1 MAGRS
6 DEVKARMNAEV
17 DSVGSAW
24 LLFLQHVGLMLIIQ
38 KFNDRHPRVAV
49 VDVVTEARSVNDGQ
63 ADYRCQALE
72 LAFQLSKADE
82 DHTLE
87 EFLF

>member
-6 DEVKARMNAEV
+6 DEVKACMNTEV

-38 KFNDRHPRVAV
+38 KFDDRHPRVAV

-63 ADYRCQALE
+63 ADYSCHALE
-72 LAFQLSKADE
+72 QAFPLYKADE
-82 DHTLE
+82 GHTLE

>member
-6 DEVKARMNAEV
+6 DEVKACMNAEV

-63 ADYRCQALE
+63 ADYRCIALV

>member
-6 DEVKARMNAEV
+6 DEVKACMNTEV

-24 LLFLQHVGLMLIIQ
+24 LLLLQHVGLMLIIQ
-38 KFNDRHPRVAV
+38 EFNDRHPRVAV

-63 ADYRCQALE
+63 ADYPYHALE
-72 LAFQLSKADE
+72 RALPLSKADE
-82 DHTLE
+82 GHTLE
-87 EFLF
+87 EFLL

>member
-6 DEVKARMNAEV
+6 DEVKACMNTEI

-24 LLFLQHVGLMLIIQ
+24 LLFLQHVGLMLIVQ

-49 VDVVTEARSVNDGQ
+49 VDVVTEARSVNNGQ
-63 ADYRCQALE
+63 ADYPCHALE
-72 LAFQLSKADE
+72 RVFRLSKADE

>member
-6 DEVKARMNAEV
+6 DEVKACVNTKI

-38 KFNDRHPRVAV
+38 KFNDWHPRVAV

-63 ADYRCQALE
+63 ADYPCHALE
-72 LAFQLSKADE
+72 QAFQLSKADE
-82 DHTLE
+82 NHTLE